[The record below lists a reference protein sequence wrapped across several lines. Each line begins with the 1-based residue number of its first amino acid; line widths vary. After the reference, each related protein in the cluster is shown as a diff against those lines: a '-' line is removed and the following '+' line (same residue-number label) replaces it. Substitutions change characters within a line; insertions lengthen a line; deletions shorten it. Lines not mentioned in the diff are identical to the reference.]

1 MSTERGFDFEHPIH
15 FVERRKLLQTA
26 AAVAAV
32 GFLPVSAASVPKKIT
47 VVTGSP
53 HRRGASFLLTDEFIR
68 GAKEVGA
75 EIYRFDAAFKRV
87 TACSGCDH
95 CGLGSSPCV
104 YRDDMF
110 ELNPHLI
117 DCDLVVLSTPLYY
130 FGFSAQLKIGRAS
143 CRERV

>member
-68 GAKEVGA
+68 GARRQGSRRRNLP
-75 EIYRFDAAFKRV
+75 IR
-87 TACSGCDH
+87 
-95 CGLGSSPCV
+95 CGLQARHGLQ
-104 YRDDMF
+104 R
-110 ELNPHLI
+110 L
-117 DCDLVVLSTPLYY
+117 
-130 FGFSAQLKIGRAS
+130 
-143 CRERV
+143 

>member
-1 MSTERGFDFEHPIH
+1 MSTQNVSDFVHPIR

-26 AAVAAV
+26 AAVAAAGV
-32 GFLPVSAASVPKKIT
+32 LPVAAASAPKKIT

-75 EIYRFDAAFKRV
+75 EIYRFDAAFRRV

-110 ELNPHLI
+110 
-117 DCDLVVLSTPLYY
+117 D
-130 FGFSAQLKIGRAS
+130 
-143 CRERV
+143 

>member
-53 HRRGASFLLTDEFIR
+53 HRRGASF
-68 GAKEVGA
+68 
-75 EIYRFDAAFKRV
+75 
-87 TACSGCDH
+87 C
-95 CGLGSSPCV
+95 
-104 YRDDMF
+104 
-110 ELNPHLI
+110 
-117 DCDLVVLSTPLYY
+117 
-130 FGFSAQLKIGRAS
+130 
-143 CRERV
+143 

>member
-75 EIYRFDAAFKRV
+75 EIYRFDAAFKRSRPAAAV
-87 TACSGCDH
+87 IIAAWA
-95 CGLGSSPCV
+95 L
-104 YRDDMF
+104 R
-110 ELNPHLI
+110 
-117 DCDLVVLSTPLYY
+117 
-130 FGFSAQLKIGRAS
+130 RAS
-143 CRERV
+143 IATIF